1 MGCSMILRSLIIIFV
16 FSIFTCF
23 SALAQNARD
32 QIRVVGSSTVFPFTT
47 TVAETFNRSTGSKAP
62 IVESTGTG
70 GGFRLFC
77 GGIGTQH
84 PDISNASRPIT
95 KSEIELCA
103 KNGVNEITEIM
114 IGYDGIVLAVRKDV
128 KTFNITREEI
138 WLALARQIPKD
149 GKLINNPYMKWS
161 DINPKLP
168 NTNIEVMGPPPTSGT
183 RDAFVE
189 MVMDYGCKSFPEINA
204 ITDPRMKQQACASIR
219 EDGKFI
225 EAGENDNLIVQ
236 RLFSNKNM
244 ILGIFGYSFL
254 EENMDK
260 ISGLN
265 VDGHEPIFENISS
278 LKYPVARSLFVYIKN
293 AHVSVIPGIKEFV
306 QEYVSERAMGD
317 GGYLEKKG
325 LVPLLK
331 TDREKVRRDAIALTP
346 MK

>member
-1 MGCSMILRSLIIIFV
+1 MSLKSILAIFMILFCLP
-16 FSIFTCF
+16 
-23 SALAQNARD
+23 AYGQQARD
-32 QIRVVGSSTVFPFTT
+32 QIRAVGSSTVFPFTT
-47 TVAETFNRSTGSKAP
+47 TVAETFNRTTGRKAP

-77 GGIGTQH
+77 GGIGTQY
-84 PDISNASRPIT
+84 PDISNASRAIT

-114 IGYDGIVLAVRKDV
+114 IGYDGIVLSVRKDM
-128 KTFNITREEI
+128 KPFNITREQV
-138 WLALARQIPKD
+138 WLALARQVPKD
-149 GKLINNPYMKWS
+149 GKLVSNFYQKWS
-161 DINPKLP
+161 DIDSKLP
-168 NTNIEVMGPPPTSGT
+168 NVSIEVMGPPPTSGT

-189 MVMDYGCKSFPEINA
+189 MVMDHGCKSFAEIRA
-204 ITDPRMKQQACASIR
+204 ISDSRLKQQVCSSIR
-219 EDGKFI
+219 EDGKYI

-236 RLFSNKNM
+236 RLFSNKNL
-244 ILGIFGYSFL
+244 IVGIFGYSFL

-260 ISGLN
+260 IQGLT
-265 VDGHEPIFENISS
+265 VDGQEPIFENISS

-293 AHVSVIPGIKEFV
+293 AHVPVISGMKEFIA
-306 QEYVSERAMGD
+306 EYVSERAMGD

-331 TDREKVRRDAIALTP
+331 DDREKVRKTALELTP